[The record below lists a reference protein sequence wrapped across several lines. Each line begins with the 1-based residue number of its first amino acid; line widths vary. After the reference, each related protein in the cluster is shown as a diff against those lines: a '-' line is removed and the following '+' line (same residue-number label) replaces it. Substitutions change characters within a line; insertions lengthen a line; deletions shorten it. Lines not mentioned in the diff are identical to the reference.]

1 MKRLVLLRHAK
12 SFWEWDLDDINRPL
26 TPKGVRRIVQM
37 SELPNHPFHTV
48 EQVFSSPANRALHT
62 AVLMMRHAGIPLSKL
77 TVVSDLYTFHASAV
91 LDFIYSLP
99 ESLSQLILV
108 GHNPAFTEVATE
120 LSGTAV
126 GHLSTAAWAEIEF
139 SNAFWSQIQKGNIRM
154 GNPKQLL

>member
-62 AVLMMRHAGIPLSKL
+62 SVLMMRHAGIPLSKL
-77 TVVSDLYTFHASAV
+77 AVVSDLYTFHASVV
-91 LDFIYSLP
+91 LDFLYSLP

-139 SNAFWSQIQKGNIRM
+139 SNATWSQLPKGNIRL